1 MKVDSGLNFLIT
13 GDSELYPRTYIIS
26 QSSIFFSLSKR
37 IDNCAVQWCL
47 LCWKFSTNTQLSPN
61 KEAADKM
68 VVIRKD
74 NSCEAALVI
83 EKLQLMKN
91 THHFPCKHT
100 KYDWS
105 RFRNI
110 IQSLNISLWLHH
122 SSHISFVFPHF
133 LSFPISISIWIS
145 VSVQYWISEILS
157 INHVYKN
164 FWIIQ

>member
-74 NSCEAALVI
+74 NSSEAALVI
-83 EKLQLMKN
+83 EKLLLLKN
-91 THHFPCKHT
+91 THHFFVIHKIWLIQIQKYYLVIKHQSLT
-100 KYDWS
+100 SSFKS
-105 RFRNI
+105 HIFRIPPFPLIPYLYFYMNFCVCTILDIWNI
-110 IQSLNISLWLHH
+110 IHKPCL
-122 SSHISFVFPHF
+122 
-133 LSFPISISIWIS
+133 
-145 VSVQYWISEILS
+145 
-157 INHVYKN
+157 
-164 FWIIQ
+164 